1 MPGSKSRTAAWWAW
15 TQEIDKA
22 LLDAAPI
29 HRPENC
35 ISDDDVH
42 HPAPWYSWDASQ
54 WKFKCLLCDA
64 WVDNDAHIQS
74 GNHIRKRGQVDAQ
87 KWVNFKL
94 KRVVVNSEYDYYDA
108 WGLQKQLGIGKF
120 AGNAPAGGAMGSES
134 AGSNGGTLVPWG
146 MGAPPGLAIPRS
158 EPSDNSDLVDEVR
171 RLMDEVR
178 LLRGEVRELKNEVR
192 NSVLGDLREASG
204 RSGS

>member
-42 HPAPWYSWDASQ
+42 FPAPWYSWDASG
-54 WKFKCLLCDA
+54 WKFKCLLCEA
-64 WVDNDAHIQS
+64 WINDENHIQS
-74 GNHIRKRGQVDAQ
+74 AAHIRKRWDAQ

-94 KRVVVNSEYDYYDA
+94 KKVVVNWEFDYFDA

-120 AGNAPAGGAMGSES
+120 AGTTPAVGTMGSGS
-134 AGSNGGTLVPWG
+134 ADSNGGALVPWAG
-146 MGAPPGLAIPRS
+146 PPPGLASS
-158 EPSDNSDLVDEVR
+158 EPRSDNSDLVEEVR
-171 RLMDEVR
+171 RLMEEVR
-178 LLRGEVRELKNEVR
+178 LLQGEVRMLKDEVR
-192 NSVLGDLREASG
+192 NAVLGDLHAASG